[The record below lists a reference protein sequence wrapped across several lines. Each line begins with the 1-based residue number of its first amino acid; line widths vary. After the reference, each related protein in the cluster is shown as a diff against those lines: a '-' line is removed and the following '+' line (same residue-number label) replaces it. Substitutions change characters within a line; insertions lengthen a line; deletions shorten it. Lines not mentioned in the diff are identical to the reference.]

1 MKFKGGIIF
10 TGILL
15 ISLGLGLIVSAKT
28 FKSELEEIQYAQN
41 LFKKAEQSFSSAE
54 SQYTDGNTV
63 MNKDGASV
71 KEINTATKSFL
82 TAANK
87 FGDAEKY
94 YNEANTILAKYVPEE
109 PAPIPEPE
117 PIVHN
122 NPGPVYVEP
131 EPYIEPEE
139 IKTFLGTVQFDLDKA
154 IIKILYKGK
163 LNNMVTKIIEADG
176 AIYVDGF
183 TCNIATDEYNMA
195 LSRQRANRVVNYLVK
210 QGVKRSNIVS
220 HWYGEENPAFS
231 NATEEGKSK
240 NRRVE
245 IYLIVYK

>member
-1 MKFKGGIIF
+1 MKSKGSV
-10 TGILL
+10 TLVTILIL
-15 ISLGLGLIVSAKT
+15 SLGLGLIVSAKT
-28 FKSELEEIQYAQN
+28 FKSELEEIQYAQS

-63 MNKDGASV
+63 MNKDAATV
-71 KEINTATKSFL
+71 KEINTATNSFL
-82 TAANK
+82 TAADK

-94 YNEANTILAKYVPEE
+94 YNEANMILAKYVPEE

-117 PIVHN
+117 PIVYVE
-122 NPGPVYVEP
+122 PEPVYVDP

-139 IKTFLGTVQFDLDKA
+139 IKTFLGNVQFDLDKA
-154 IIKILYKGK
+154 IIKVLYKGK
-163 LNNMVTKIIEADG
+163 LDNMITKIIESDG
-176 AIYVDGF
+176 AIYVDGH
-183 TCNIATDEYNMA
+183 TCDIATDEYNMA

-210 QGVKRSNIVS
+210 HGVKRSNIVS
-220 HWYGEENPAFS
+220 NWYGEDNPAFS
-231 NATEEGKSK
+231 NTTEEGKSK